1 MKSTMTRLFT
11 GILFI
16 AGVVVVQIPS
26 APLALAGE
34 TKQPPKT
41 TTTQNPAGGQMSGTE
56 QVGNNSGRNTDTKPK
71 SPATT
76 KPQGK

>member
-1 MKSTMTRLFT
+1 MKSTMTHLMT
-11 GILFI
+11 ATLII
-16 AGVVVVQIPS
+16 ASAVFVQVS
-26 APLALAGE
+26 TESVAAAGE
-34 TKQPPKT
+34 AKQTTK